1 MPGVLRKGTR
11 LGKYRL
17 ERRLGKG
24 AFSDVWSARDT
35 VEGRRVALKIAFDW
49 VVREFGREAMEAEAR
64 IARERALLAEARA
77 RYEAVDAASLAAHAD
92 WVVEQ
97 VLRMASEGSP

>member
-24 AFSDVWSARDT
+24 AFSDVWAARDT
-35 VEGRRVALKIAFDW
+35 VEARRVALKIAFDW
-49 VVREFGREAMEAEAR
+49 VVKEFGREAMEADTEALQGYGLW
-64 IARERALLAEARA
+64 ATFQK
-77 RYEAVDAASLAAHAD
+77 D
-92 WVVEQ
+92 
-97 VLRMASEGSP
+97 G